1 MMFCTLASGSSGN
14 AAYIGFEGRHYLVDS
29 GLSGKRVIAALGRI
43 GVDKL
48 HGVFVTHEH
57 TDHISGVGVLARRFG
72 LDVFA
77 SPLTWRYL
85 SRHERIGRIYDSQIK
100 IIAPGHAIHIG
111 QTKVKAF
118 SVPHDAIEAVGYS
131 FTCGDTKVVVATD
144 LGQQTE
150 TVVSEMK
157 GARLILLESNHDPE
171 MLAKGRYPPELK
183 RRVAGSRGHLSNA
196 AAGMLLAEVV
206 VPNYTYVYLAHL
218 SEENNTPMLAYD
230 TVDRILDANNVKPAG
245 LFVADRHYPGEKVEL

>member
-1 MMFCTLASGSSGN
+1 M
-14 AAYIGFEGRHYLVDS
+14 VDC
-29 GLSGKRVIAALGRI
+29 GLSSKRVVAALKKI

-72 LDVFA
+72 LEIFA

-85 SRHERIGRIYDSQIK
+85 IRHERIGRIYENQIK
-100 IIAPGHAIHIG
+100 VIEPGCAIHIG
-111 QTKVKAF
+111 ETKVLAF

-131 FTCGDTKVVVATD
+131 FSCEGEKIVVATD

-150 TVVSEMK
+150 TVLNEMK
-157 GARLILLESNHDPE
+157 GARLIMLESNHDPE
-171 MLAKGRYPPELK
+171 MLTKGRYPPELK
-183 RRVAGSRGHLSNA
+183 KRVAGNRGHLSNA
-196 AAGMLLAEVV
+196 AAGMMLAEAV

-230 TVDRILDANNVKPAG
+230 TALRILDANNVKPAG
-245 LFVADRHYPGEKVEL
+245 LFVADRYYPGEKVEL